1 MKLKY
6 LENENA
12 FFIIFKGL
20 SMKQITQLF
29 VEVESPTLNT
39 LLMMLGPM
47 PNVNLIFNLYVSGFF
62 TVYFELVFVVN
73 DVSII

>member
-29 VEVESPTLNT
+29 LEVESPTLNT

-47 PNVNLIFNLYVSGFF
+47 HNVNLIFNLYVSGFF

-73 DVSII
+73 DVSNI